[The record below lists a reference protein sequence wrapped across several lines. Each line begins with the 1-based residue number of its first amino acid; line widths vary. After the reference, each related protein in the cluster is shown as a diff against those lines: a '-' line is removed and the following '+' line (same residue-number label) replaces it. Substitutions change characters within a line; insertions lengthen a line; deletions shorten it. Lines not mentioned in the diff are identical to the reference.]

1 MIHLP
6 TSMPGWAHLNA
17 KASSTDIHFPIV
29 GSTMISKWQDYRPIS
44 CQLSVLKL
52 YATFKCKH
60 SLWITCIVQDI
71 SFWFNDG
78 TVWCIKRELYLYAIC
93 SSAYNITFIYAWIY
107 CILFFLYW
115 FCYEK
120 LRVCI
125 LSFLYTHS
133 AFCKFYC
140 SSLYEY
146 RRRFCFLCT
155 VLVLL
160 DSRYLTVINMLDIIH
175 FLKSSLHGLTW
186 YTNWGLKLCEIGECI
201 ALMKIFLYG
210 FCDDRYWDMHIS
222 TKVYTKEP
230 HSSSHLLYIFLFY
243 NKYFSKFSYR
253 IENQDLLDFWYIL
266 CYISAYSFVL

>member
-1 MIHLP
+1 
-6 TSMPGWAHLNA
+6 MPGY
-17 KASSTDIHFPIV
+17 I
-29 GSTMISKWQDYRPIS
+29 
-44 CQLSVLKL
+44 
-52 YATFKCKH
+52 
-60 SLWITCIVQDI
+60 
-71 SFWFNDG
+71 
-78 TVWCIKRELYLYAIC
+78 
-93 SSAYNITFIYAWIY
+93 AYY
-107 CILFFLYW
+107 FFLYW

-133 AFCKFYC
+133 VFCKFYC

-146 RRRFCFLCT
+146 KRRFCFLCT

-175 FLKSSLHGLTW
+175 FRKSSLHGLTW

-201 ALMKIFLYG
+201 ALMQIFLYG

-230 HSSSHLLYIFLFY
+230 HSSSYLLFIFLFY
-243 NKYFSKFSYR
+243 NKYFFKFSYR

-266 CYISAYSFVL
+266 YYISAYTFVAFWFFQITCSSSSSSLLNTSIPASGGLGGTSIPPTSGNNGDATSIFFCVPVFFALFSLIVSMMVGKQL